1 MAGVSSALWMAGAGA
16 AALLLALVLTE
27 PLRRFAVLHGI
38 TDRPNARKAHTRPT
52 PYLGGVA
59 VAVATLTA
67 GTAAALARSVLDP
80 ALAVLLG
87 CGTIVCALGLI
98 DDLRQLGPGIR
109 LCVET
114 SAAATVVL
122 AGGHP
127 TLFGSAIDAVL
138 AVLWI
143 VFMTNAFNL
152 LDNMDGVASSLCA
165 VIGGLVC
172 LTVASDGPGVVVA
185 ALAGACLGFL
195 FHNRHP
201 ARIFLGDAGSLFLGF
216 TLSSAV
222 LVLHRGAD
230 GLAGP
235 VALLLATL
243 IPTVDTTLVMTS
255 RYRESRPLLQGGTD
269 HMTHRLRRM
278 GMTVQQVVRVLCVV
292 AALGCL
298 CGALVTHGA
307 VAPGVALVAA
317 VLVGAAAVR
326 LLLGVPSVAG
336 LPARAEARAG
346 APGRM
351 ARSAKTLRRS
361 GTLGRRVQPAR
372 PADVP
377 HSREVGKT
385 SAMFPAAS
393 GPSAPDSSRG

>member
-1 MAGVSSALWMAGAGA
+1 MAGVSSALWTAGAGA

-59 VAVATLTA
+59 VAVATLAA
-67 GTAAALARSVLDP
+67 GMGAALARGALTP

-87 CGTIVCALGLI
+87 CGTIVCILGLV
-98 DDLRQLGPGIR
+98 DDLRRLGPGIR

-114 SAAATVVL
+114 SAAAMVVL
-122 AGGHP
+122 VGGHP
-127 TLFGSAIDAVL
+127 SLFGGAFDAVL

-165 VIGGLVC
+165 VIGGLTC
-172 LTVASDGPGVVVA
+172 LTVASDGPGVVMA

-216 TLSSAV
+216 TLSSGV
-222 LVLHRGAD
+222 MVLHRGAD
-230 GLAGP
+230 GLSVP
-235 VALLLATL
+235 VVLLLLTL
-243 IPTVDTTLVMTS
+243 IPTVDTALVMTS

-278 GMTVQQVVRVLCVV
+278 GMTVQQVVRALCFV

-298 CGALVTHGA
+298 CGGLVTHGA
-307 VAPGVALVAA
+307 VAPGVALVTA
-317 VLVGAAAVR
+317 VLVGVVAVR
-326 LLLGVPSVAG
+326 LLLKVPSEGGLAPHAG
-336 LPARAEARAG
+336 VRVG
-346 APGRM
+346 TPGRT
-351 ARSAKTLRRS
+351 ARTALPLRRS
-361 GTLGRRVQPAR
+361 GTPGRRAWPR
-372 PADVP
+372 ELP
-377 HSREVGKT
+377 HTREAGKT
-385 SAMFPAAS
+385 GAMSPAA
-393 GPSAPDSSRG
+393 GDPAAPG